1 MILQTLLRAVQA
13 MIIGTMAGLMF
24 LAATVLASLET
35 VFRKKVRRKRRST
48 LWLSNW
54 RIGASNLVQN

>member
-13 MIIGTMAGLMF
+13 LIIGTMAGLMF

-35 VFRKKVRRKRRST
+35 VFTKKVRRKP
-48 LWLSNW
+48 
-54 RIGASNLVQN
+54 I